1 MIDLHCHILPGL
13 DDGANSLDEAV
24 EMARM
29 AEDDGIRK
37 IVATPHLFR
46 GEFTPNDLGLIEE
59 KKQELVKAL
68 KKMNINIEVF
78 TGAEVHISHNL
89 IGEIRKNRK
98 FLVINQSSYMFVEFP
113 SEHVFSGVK
122 DLFFNLMSEGITPVI
137 THPERN
143 SIFIRNSSMLY
154 ELVQMGS
161 FCQANSGSFTGLYGL
176 NSQKAVHRFLELG
189 LIHFISS
196 DCHNTRSIIPKL
208 SEAVIRASGIVG
220 EVNATA
226 LVEENP
232 QAVLDNQEIPYF
244 PAPVSP
250 GEREKSLK
258 IKIPSLF
265 RKRE

>member
-13 DDGANSLDEAV
+13 DDGANTLYEAV

-29 AEDDGIRK
+29 AEEDGIRK

-46 GEFTPNDLGLIEE
+46 GEFTPKDLGLIEE
-59 KKQELVKAL
+59 KKQEFVKAL
-68 KKMNINIEVF
+68 EKMNINIEVF

-89 IGEIRKNRK
+89 IDKIKKNRG

-143 SIFIRNSSMLY
+143 SIFIRNPSLLY
-154 ELVQMGS
+154 ELVQMGA
-161 FCQANSGSFTGLYGL
+161 FCQANSGSFMGLYGIR
-176 NSQKAVHRFLELG
+176 SQQAVYKFLELG
-189 LIHFISS
+189 LVHFIAS

-208 SEAVIRASGIVG
+208 SEAVVRASEVVG
-220 EVNATA
+220 EANAAA
-226 LVEENP
+226 LVMDNP

-250 GEREKSLK
+250 GEKEKSLK
-258 IKIPSLF
+258 IKIPSFF
-265 RKRE
+265 RRKE